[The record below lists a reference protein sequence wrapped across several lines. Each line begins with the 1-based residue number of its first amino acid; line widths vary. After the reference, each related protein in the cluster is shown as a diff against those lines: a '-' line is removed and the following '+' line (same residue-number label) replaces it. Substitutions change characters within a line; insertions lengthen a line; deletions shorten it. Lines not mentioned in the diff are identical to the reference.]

1 MSMKPEEAD
10 ADIKEFMEFF
20 KSSPSFCPHNVKQID
35 TDSQFR
41 SARSSQQ
48 ITAGSCITSSSCNSI
63 PAAYHRQEASL
74 STATIDRSVAEGI
87 AVITPHNIHNGAIA
101 PISPY
106 PTAPLS
112 QSPGIL
118 SSGETILKMM
128 GKKADI
134 KNASRN
140 VSLAFDTSQNI
151 EQMRLREFLQS
162 SSEVYN
168 EAMFNVAG
176 TRDYTLDGTLLTS
189 TIGEIGDHREEM
201 RLSSSTDKKGFHE
214 GTKDAANGILRFAE
228 GGICERDC
236 MEVGA
241 NEVVSQLSL
250 QHNVISSYSDKTNEP
265 QGANLSS
272 QPTVTPDGASTHIRR
287 SANPASNYPVVC
299 AVPVSQLQLT
309 APTVQAAY
317 TPSTVPVMPALMRTS
332 VQLLSL
338 VPGSLLRCSSSMI
351 DNQLQPLN
359 LSRDVYAR
367 PFYQPAP
374 TFPVATAETPC
385 NNPHRTCSGGQ
396 PAETSDSVN
405 GIKERL
411 SLEGKN
417 VRSQSTFD
425 LHSSASP
432 FPSIVNCQT
441 RKDPVECLTQRKLPE
456 AKTSALKRQVAPNI
470 TVRTLPLGT
479 VIVRRKAERM
489 SKYMRAGKVSQPR
502 SLRMSSPLTPPQSLI
517 EESVDADREKVVR
530 KYLEMLRSDDSSSWN
545 RSIKYEN
552 YIDKNNNGAANSENE
567 RSVTSK
573 KRRQRLSNAQKLALE
588 EHFERN
594 RYPSKQT
601 IEALC
606 ETSGLE
612 VVEVRRWF
620 VNRRRRER
628 ARVKL
633 QHEVTP
639 PSISPPSS
647 ESQDSR
653 NENYIKKVIID

>member
-1 MSMKPEEAD
+1 GLEQAYPSR
-10 ADIKEFMEFF
+10 
-20 KSSPSFCPHNVKQID
+20 SS
-35 TDSQFR
+35 
-41 SARSSQQ
+41 RSSQQ

-118 SSGETILKMM
+118 SS
-128 GKKADI
+128 
-134 KNASRN
+134 
-140 VSLAFDTSQNI
+140 
-151 EQMRLREFLQS
+151 
-162 SSEVYN
+162 
-168 EAMFNVAG
+168 
-176 TRDYTLDGTLLTS
+176 DGTLLTS

-628 ARVKL
+628 ARVKDL
-633 QHEVTP
+633 AIQELLLFTA
-639 PSISPPSS
+639 SA
-647 ESQDSR
+647 
-653 NENYIKKVIID
+653 